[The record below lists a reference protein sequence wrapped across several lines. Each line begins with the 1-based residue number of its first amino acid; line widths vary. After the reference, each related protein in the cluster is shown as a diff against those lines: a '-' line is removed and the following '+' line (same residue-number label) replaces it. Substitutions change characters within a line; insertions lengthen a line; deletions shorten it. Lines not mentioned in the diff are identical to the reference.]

1 MNYNSI
7 VYYENKL
14 DMIIYLLNSTND
26 ENIQMYLLDK
36 YNECYSKYESLIKE
50 VKTNEQTFTTMDWI

>member
-1 MNYNSI
+1 MNYNNI
-7 VYYENKL
+7 AYYENKL

-36 YNECYSKYESLIKE
+36 YNECYSKYELLLKE
-50 VKTNEQTFTTMDWI
+50 VKLNEQTFATMDWI

>member
-1 MNYNSI
+1 MNCNNI
-7 VYYENKL
+7 KYYENKL

-36 YNECYSKYESLIKE
+36 YNECYSKYELLIKE
-50 VKTNEQTFTTMDWI
+50 VKINEQAFTTMDWI

>member
-1 MNYNSI
+1 MNCNIS
-7 VYYENKL
+7 YYENKL

-36 YNECYSKYESLIKE
+36 YNECYSKYESLLKE
-50 VKTNEQTFTTMDWI
+50 VKQNEQTSITMDWI